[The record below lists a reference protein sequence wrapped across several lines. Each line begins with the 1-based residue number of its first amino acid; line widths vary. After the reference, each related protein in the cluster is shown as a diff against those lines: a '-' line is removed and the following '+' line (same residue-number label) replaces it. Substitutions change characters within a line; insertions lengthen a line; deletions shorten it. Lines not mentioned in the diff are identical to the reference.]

1 MDEISAERP
10 IRDIPNDAEK
20 EMVALLANLDAMY
33 DMIHDPEMM
42 GMALKS
48 FMNELASYPQYRQQI
63 QPADVRLIIQASRRA
78 GATARVK
85 KAEKKTTRG
94 TGTSKGKVK
103 QNELSALMGSL
114 GIDMDSIGD

>member
-1 MDEISAERP
+1 MDEISAEKP
-10 IRDIPNDAEK
+10 IRELPNDAEK
-20 EMVALLANLDAMY
+20 ELVSLLTNLDNLY
-33 DMIHDPEMM
+33 DMIHEPDMM

-94 TGTSKGKVK
+94 TSTSKGKVK
-103 QNELSALMGSL
+103 QNELAGLLGSL
-114 GIDMDSIGD
+114 GIDLGDD